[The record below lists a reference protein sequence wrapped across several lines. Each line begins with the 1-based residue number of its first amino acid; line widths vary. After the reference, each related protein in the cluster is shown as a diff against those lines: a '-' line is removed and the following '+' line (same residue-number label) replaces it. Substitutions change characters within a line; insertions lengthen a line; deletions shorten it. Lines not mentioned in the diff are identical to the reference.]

1 MSVAEWIFI
10 VVSIAWVGEF
20 VFFRN
25 RGTGEGDPLE
35 QRSFYYILASLMGMI
50 LLALFLQELRGTGIG
65 EVLIWIGLT
74 FFALGVF
81 LRYWGILHLKAQ
93 FTRHV
98 TIREGDQIVSTG
110 PYRKLRHPLYTG
122 LFFIGTGMTL
132 FFTSVIATILGIIV
146 LVFTLLIRIR
156 YEEKLLISKF
166 GPEYEQWMKHR
177 FRLIPFIY

>member
-10 VVSIAWVGEF
+10 VVSIAWIGEF
-20 VFFRN
+20 IFFRN

-35 QRSFYYILASLMGMI
+35 QKSFYYILMSLLAMI
-50 LLALFLQELRGTGIG
+50 LLSLVLQELRGTAAG
-65 EVLIWIGLT
+65 EALVWIGLLL
-74 FFALGVF
+74 FALGVF

-98 TIREGDQIVSTG
+98 TVREGDQIVSTG

-132 FFTSVIATILGIIV
+132 FFTSVIATVLGAV
-146 LVFTLLIRIR
+146 ALTFTLLIRIR
-156 YEEKLLISKF
+156 YEEKLLMSKF

-177 FRLIPFIY
+177 YRLIPFIY